1 MKNNHRYILIALYT
15 LFMFSSLFTCT
26 LAAQDTLPNFSVINP
41 GNNRYI
47 ISWTNTFETIKQISI
62 QRSFDSAKNYTT
74 IMTVPDPTTPQN
86 GYVDAKA
93 PNPKMFY
100 RIYIL
105 LDKGVYLFSKAKR
118 PVLDTVITKKI
129 FSKTDRT
136 VVVPDSIT
144 IKGIP
149 ELKPEKKVVEIYKP
163 SVYVFTQGDGNVR
176 IKLPEDMAEKKYSL
190 KFFEM
195 NETFLFEIKEINQS
209 PVILDKVN
217 FYHTGWF
224 ISELYADGKL
234 MEKHKFYI
242 RKEM

>member
-1 MKNNHRYILIALYT
+1 MKNNKWYIVIALYT
-15 LFMFSSLFTCT
+15 LFTFSSLFTGN
-26 LAAQDTLPNFSVINP
+26 LAAQDTLPDFSVINP
-41 GNNRYI
+41 GNNRLI
-47 ISWTNTFETIKQISI
+47 VSWTNTFESIKQISI
-62 QRSFDSAKNYTT
+62 QRSFDSVKNYTT

-118 PVLDTVITKKI
+118 PVLDTLTTRKI
-129 FSKTDRT
+129 FSKTEKT
-136 VVVPDSIT
+136 IAVPDSIT

-149 ELKPEKKVVEIYKP
+149 ELKPEKKAIEVYKP
-163 SVYVFTQGDGNVR
+163 SIYVFTQGDGNVK
-176 IKLPEDMAEKKYSL
+176 IKLPDIAEKKYSL
-190 KFFEM
+190 KFFEID
-195 NETFLFEIKEINQS
+195 ETFLFEIKEVNQS
-209 PVILDKVN
+209 PLILDKVN

-234 MEKHKFYI
+234 MEKHKFFI

>member
-1 MKNNHRYILIALYT
+1 MKNNKWYIAIALYI
-15 LFMFSSLFTCT
+15 LFTFSSLFTGT
-26 LAAQDTLPNFSVINP
+26 LAAQDTLPGFSVINP
-41 GNNRYI
+41 GNNRLI
-47 ISWTNTFETIKQISI
+47 VSWTNTFESIKQISI
-62 QRSFDSAKNYTT
+62 QRSFDSLKNYTT

-100 RIYIL
+100 RIYVL

-118 PVLDTVITKKI
+118 PVLDTVTARKN

-136 VVVPDSIT
+136 VVVPDSIS
-144 IKGIP
+144 IKSMP
-149 ELKPEKKVVEIYKP
+149 DLKPEKKAVEVYKP
-163 SVYVFTQGDGNVR
+163 SVYVFTQGDGNIR
-176 IKLPEDMAEKKYSL
+176 IKLPDITEKKYSL
-190 KFFEM
+190 KFFEQD
-195 NETFLFEIKEINQS
+195 ETFLFEIKEITQS
-209 PVILDKVN
+209 PLVLDKMN

>member
-1 MKNNHRYILIALYT
+1 MKNKKSYILIALYT
-15 LFMFSSLFTCT
+15 LFTFSSLCTGT

-118 PVLDTVITKKI
+118 PVLDTLITKKI

-144 IKGIP
+144 IKGMP
-149 ELKPEKKVVEIYKP
+149 ELKPEKRIVEVYKP
-163 SVYVFTQGDGNVR
+163 SIYVFTQGDGNIR
-176 IKLPEDMAEKKYSL
+176 IKLPEITEKKYSL
-190 KFFEM
+190 KFFETD
-195 NETFLFEIKEINQS
+195 ETFLFEIKEINQS
-209 PVILDKVN
+209 PLILDKVN

-234 MEKHKFYI
+234 MEKHKFFI